1 MQGLGTFSWFE
12 HHLNQTNHAQHYC
25 AAPDLAPVPDGST
38 AGELIPELARYGLQ
52 QLIELEVAAVLGAD
66 RHERTEERLG
76 YRNGYRSRSLTTQ
89 VGDIDLLI
97 PKLRAGS
104 FIPSI
109 LEPRR
114 RIDQALYAVIMEA
127 YIGGVSTRKVD
138 SLVAALGSQSGISK
152 SQVSRICQE
161 IDQQVQA
168 FLARPLESSS
178 YAYVYLD
185 ATYLKGRL
193 GKAQQVCSRAVVVAM
208 GVNEDGRREL
218 LGLKVGDSES
228 ETFWAEFISHLKERG
243 LDGVKLVISD
253 AHSGLTKAIRRQL
266 QGSVW
271 QRCRVHFARNLLQC
285 VPKAHQGMVTAAL
298 RSVFAQET
306 AEEIQS
312 RWDDLAASLAERFP
326 KAAGLMHEA
335 KEDVLAFRHFP
346 KEHWKKIWSTN
357 LLERVNEEIKRRT
370 RVVGIFPNDPAITRL
385 VGAVLLE
392 QHEHWQL
399 EGRRMFS
406 AESMATIPELGDIP
420 TLQTLSA

>member
-1 MQGLGTFSWFE
+1 MPKTYS
-12 HHLNQTNHAQHYC
+12 
-25 AAPDLAPVPDGST
+25 AAPDLASLLDGSS
-38 AGELIPELARYGLQ
+38 AGELIPELARHGLQ
-52 QLIELEVAAVLGAD
+52 QLIELEVAAILGAE
-66 RHERTEERLG
+66 RHERTDERLG
-76 YRNGYRSRSLTTQ
+76 YRNGYRPRTLTTQ
-89 VGDIDLLI
+89 VGDLALQI

-104 FIPSI
+104 FLPSI

-127 YIGGVSTRKVD
+127 YISGVSTRKVD
-138 SLVAALGSQSGISK
+138 ALVAALGSQSGISK
-152 SQVSRICQE
+152 SQVSRICQD

-168 FLARPLESSS
+168 FLNRQLEGSA

-185 ATYLKGRL
+185 ATYLNGRQ
-193 GKAQQVCSRAVVVAM
+193 GKAQQVVSRAVVVAM
-208 GVNEDGRREL
+208 GVNADGRREL
-218 LGLKVGDSES
+218 LGLKVGNS
-228 ETFWAEFISHLKERG
+228 ETEAFWAEFISHLKERG

-306 AEEIQS
+306 AEEIES

-326 KAAGLMHEA
+326 KASALMHEA
-335 KEDVLAFRHFP
+335 REDVLAFRHFP
-346 KEHWKKIWSTN
+346 KDHWKKVWSTN

-370 RVVGIFPNDPAITRL
+370 RVVGIFPNDAAITRL

-406 AESMATIPELGDIP
+406 ADSMAAIPELDDIP
-420 TLQTLSA
+420 ALQALSA

>member
-1 MQGLGTFSWFE
+1 MPKT
-12 HHLNQTNHAQHYC
+12 HC
-25 AAPDLAPVPDGST
+25 AAPELASLLDGSS

-52 QLIELEVAAVLGAD
+52 QLIELEAAAVIGAD

-76 YRNGYRSRSLTTQ
+76 YRNGYRPRSLTTQ
-89 VGDIDLLI
+89 VGDLELLI

-104 FIPSI
+104 FLPSI

-114 RIDQALYAVIMEA
+114 RVDQALYAVIMEA

-138 SLVAALGSQSGISK
+138 ALVAALGSQSGISK

-168 FLARPLESSS
+168 FLNRPLQETG

-193 GKAQQVCSRAVVVAM
+193 GKALQVCSRAVVVAM
-208 GVNEDGRREL
+208 GVNADGRREL

-228 ETFWAEFISHLKERG
+228 EAFWAEFIAHLKERG
-243 LDGVKLVISD
+243 LTGVRLVVSD
-253 AHSGLTKAIRRQL
+253 AHVGLTKAIRRQL
-266 QGSVW
+266 QGCVW
-271 QRCRVHFARNLLQC
+271 QRCRVHFARNLLQR

-298 RSVFAQET
+298 RSVFAQEST
-306 AEEIQS
+306 DEILS
-312 RWDDLAASLAERFP
+312 RWDDLAASLVERFP
-326 KAAGLMHEA
+326 RAAELMHEA
-335 KEDVLAFRHFP
+335 REDVLAFRQFP
-346 KEHWKKIWSTN
+346 KPHWRKIWSTN
-357 LLERVNEEIKRRT
+357 LLERVNEEVKRRT
-370 RVVGIFPNDPAITRL
+370 RVVGIFPNDAAITRL

-392 QHEHWQL
+392 QDEHWQL

-406 AESMATIPELGDIP
+406 PESMAAIPSLDDLP
-420 TLQTLSA
+420 ALQTLSA